1 MTTAEKRTQQ
11 PTHMGTA
18 QATEPPAQRRKA
30 KKSMY
35 LILLGAPGAGKGTQ
49 AATLVKE
56 FGLAHI
62 ATGDLF
68 RENVA
73 KGTELGTL
81 AKTYMDRG
89 ALVPDDVTVRMLL
102 ERLARP
108 DTAKGVMLDGFPRTI
123 EQAEAL
129 AKALAAQGKKV
140 DRVLYIKVP
149 NEALIA
155 RLSGRL
161 TCRTCG
167 AVYHITNSPPA
178 KPGVC
183 DKDGGELYTRPDDT
197 VETARKRLDVY
208 FAQTSP
214 LIEYYTKRKLL
225 TEINGDQSVD
235 AVGAAMVKAVKAI
248 AKKA

>member
-1 MTTAEKRTQQ
+1 M
-11 PTHMGTA
+11 
-18 QATEPPAQRRKA
+18 
-30 KKSMY
+30 
-35 LILLGAPGAGKGTQ
+35 
-49 AATLVKE
+49 
-56 FGLAHI
+56 AHI
-62 ATGDLF
+62 STGDLF
-68 RENVA
+68 RENVS
-73 KGTELGTL
+73 KGTELGVL
-81 AKTYMDRG
+81 AKSYMDRG

-149 NEALIA
+149 NEALIQ

-167 AVYHITNSPPA
+167 AVYHETFSPPKKA
-178 KPGVC
+178 GVC

-214 LIEYYTKRKLL
+214 LIDYYTKRHLL
-225 TEINGDQSVD
+225 TEIDGDQNVD
-235 AVGAAMVKAVKAI
+235 AVGRDLVKVVKKI
-248 AKKA
+248 A

>member
-1 MTTAEKRTQQ
+1 
-11 PTHMGTA
+11 
-18 QATEPPAQRRKA
+18 
-30 KKSMY
+30 MY

-73 KGTELGTL
+73 KATELGL
-81 AKTYMDRG
+81 MAKSYMDRG

-129 AKALAAQGKKV
+129 TKALAAQGKKV
-140 DRVLYIKVP
+140 DGVLYIRVP
-149 NEALIA
+149 NDVLIT

-161 TCRTCG
+161 TCKTCG
-167 AVYHITNSPPA
+167 AVYHIMFSPPT
-178 KPGVC
+178 KMGVC
-183 DKDGGELYTRPDDT
+183 DKDGGALYTRPDDT

-214 LIEYYTKRKLL
+214 LIAYYMHRKLL
-225 TEINGDQSVD
+225 TEINGDQDVD
-235 AVGAAMVKAVKAI
+235 AVGAAMVKAVRAI
-248 AKKA
+248 A

>member
-1 MTTAEKRTQQ
+1 
-11 PTHMGTA
+11 
-18 QATEPPAQRRKA
+18 
-30 KKSMY
+30 MY

-49 AATLVKE
+49 AVTLVKR
-56 FGLAHI
+56 FGVAHV

-68 RENVA
+68 REHVA
-73 KGTELGTL
+73 KGTELGVL
-81 AKTYMDRG
+81 AKSYMERG

-129 AKALAAQGKKV
+129 GKALAAQGKKV

-149 NEALIA
+149 NEALIT

-167 AVYHITNSPPA
+167 AVYHVSFSPPK
-178 KPGVC
+178 KPNVC

-214 LIEYYTKRKLL
+214 LIEYYETRGLL
-225 TEINGDQSVD
+225 VEIDGDQDVD
-235 AVGAAMVKAVKAI
+235 AVGRELIRVVKGI
-248 AKKA
+248 R

>member
-1 MTTAEKRTQQ
+1 MRKTEKQTQPAGSRSDTSTTA
-11 PTHMGTA
+11 A
-18 QATEPPAQRRKA
+18 QKPARRRKA
-30 KKSMY
+30 TKSMC

-56 FGLAHI
+56 FGVAHI

-73 KGTELGTL
+73 KGTELGKL

-129 AKALAAQGKKV
+129 AKALAAQGKQV
-140 DRVLYIKVP
+140 DGVLYIKVP

-167 AVYHITNSPPA
+167 AVYHVVFSPPA
-178 KPGVC
+178 KAGVC

-225 TEINGDQSVD
+225 TEINGDQD
-235 AVGAAMVKAVKAI
+235 MEAVGAELIKAVKAI
-248 AKKA
+248 A

>member
-1 MTTAEKRTQQ
+1 
-11 PTHMGTA
+11 
-18 QATEPPAQRRKA
+18 
-30 KKSMY
+30 MY

-49 AATLVKE
+49 AVTLVKE

-62 ATGDLF
+62 STGALF

-73 KGTELGTL
+73 KGTELGVL
-81 AKTYMDRG
+81 AKSYMDRG

-108 DTAKGVMLDGFPRTI
+108 DTAKGIMLDGFPRTI
-123 EQAEAL
+123 DQAEAL
-129 AKALAAQGKKV
+129 AKAVVAQGKKV

-149 NEALIA
+149 NEALIT

-167 AVYHITNSPPA
+167 AVYHVKFSPPKKA
-178 KPGVC
+178 GVC
-183 DKDGGELYTRPDDT
+183 DNDGGELFTRPDDT
-197 VETARKRLDVY
+197 EETARKRLDVY

-214 LIEYYTKRKLL
+214 LIEYYTRRGLL
-225 TEINGDQSVD
+225 TEINGDQDVD
-235 AVGAAMVKAVKAI
+235 AVGADLIKVVKVI
-248 AKKA
+248 GG

>member
-1 MTTAEKRTQQ
+1 
-11 PTHMGTA
+11 
-18 QATEPPAQRRKA
+18 
-30 KKSMY
+30 MY

-49 AATLVKE
+49 AVTLVKE
-56 FGLAHI
+56 FGVAHI

-68 RENVA
+68 RENIA

-81 AKTYMDRG
+81 AKSYMERG

-102 ERLARP
+102 QRLKRP
-108 DTAKGVMLDGFPRTI
+108 DAAKGVMLDGFPRTI

-129 AKALAAQGKKV
+129 ATALAAQGKQV

-149 NEALIA
+149 NEALMT

-167 AVYHITNSPPA
+167 AVYHVTFSPPA

-214 LIEYYTKRKLL
+214 LIAYYTQRKLL
-225 TEINGDQSVD
+225 TEINGNQDVD
-235 AVGAAMVKAVKAI
+235 AVGAELIQAVKAI
-248 AKKA
+248 A

>member
-1 MTTAEKRTQQ
+1 
-11 PTHMGTA
+11 
-18 QATEPPAQRRKA
+18 
-30 KKSMY
+30 MY

-62 ATGDLF
+62 STGDLF

-73 KGTELGTL
+73 KGTELGLL
-81 AKTYMDRG
+81 AKQYMDRG

-123 EQAEAL
+123 DQAEAL
-129 AKALAAQGKKV
+129 AKALQPQGKKIDGV
-140 DRVLYIKVP
+140 MYIKVP
-149 NEALIA
+149 NEALIT

-167 AVYHITNSPPA
+167 MVYHVKFSPP
-178 KPGVC
+178 KVSGVC
-183 DKDGGELYTRPDDT
+183 DKDGGELFTRPDDT
-197 VETARKRLDVY
+197 VETAKKRLDVY

-214 LIEYYTKRKLL
+214 LIEYYTTRGVL
-225 TEINGDQSVD
+225 TEINGDQDVD
-235 AVGAAMVKAVKAI
+235 AVGAELVKAVEAI
-248 AKKA
+248 G

>member
-1 MTTAEKRTQQ
+1 
-11 PTHMGTA
+11 
-18 QATEPPAQRRKA
+18 
-30 KKSMY
+30 MY

-49 AATLVKE
+49 AATLVKS
-56 FGLAHI
+56 FGVVHI

-68 RENVA
+68 REHVA
-73 KGTELGTL
+73 KGTELGIL
-81 AKTYMDRG
+81 AKSYMVRG

-108 DTAKGVMLDGFPRTI
+108 DTTRGVMLDGFPRTI

-129 AKALAAQGKKV
+129 ATALAAQGKKV
-140 DRVLYIKVP
+140 DCVLYFKVP
-149 NEALIA
+149 NEALIT

-167 AVYHITNSPPA
+167 AVYHVTFSPPD

-208 FAQTSP
+208 FAQTSL
-214 LIEYYTKRKLL
+214 LIAYYRQRGLL
-225 TEINGDQSVD
+225 TEINGDQDVD
-235 AVGAAMVKAVKAI
+235 AVGRELIKVVKAI
-248 AKKA
+248 G

>member
-1 MTTAEKRTQQ
+1 
-11 PTHMGTA
+11 
-18 QATEPPAQRRKA
+18 
-30 KKSMY
+30 MY

-49 AATLVKE
+49 AATLVKR
-56 FGLAHI
+56 FGVAHI

-81 AKTYMDRG
+81 AKSYMERG

-102 ERLARP
+102 QRLAQP
-108 DTAKGVMLDGFPRTI
+108 DTAKGVMFDGFPRTI

-129 AKALAAQGKKV
+129 AKALAAQDKRI

-149 NEALIA
+149 NEALIT

-167 AVYHITNSPPA
+167 AVYHVTFSPPVKA
-178 KPGVC
+178 GVC

-214 LIEYYTKRKLL
+214 LIEYYKRRRRLV
-225 TEINGDQSVD
+225 EINGDQDVD
-235 AVGAAMVKAVKAI
+235 AVGAELIKVAQAI
-248 AKKA
+248 A

>member
-1 MTTAEKRTQQ
+1 
-11 PTHMGTA
+11 
-18 QATEPPAQRRKA
+18 
-30 KKSMY
+30 MY

-49 AATLVKE
+49 AATLVKQ
-56 FGLAHI
+56 FGVAHI

-81 AKTYMDRG
+81 AKSYMERG

-102 ERLARP
+102 QRLAQP
-108 DTAKGVMLDGFPRTI
+108 DTAKGVMFDGFPRTI

-129 AKALAAQGKKV
+129 AKALAAQGKRI

-167 AVYHITNSPPA
+167 AVYHVTFEPPVKA
-178 KPGVC
+178 GVC

-197 VETARKRLDVY
+197 AETARKRLDVY

-214 LIEYYTKRKLL
+214 LIEYYKRRRRLV
-225 TEINGDQSVD
+225 EINGDQDVD
-235 AVGAAMVKAVKAI
+235 AVGADLIKVVQAI
-248 AKKA
+248 A

>member
-1 MTTAEKRTQQ
+1 
-11 PTHMGTA
+11 
-18 QATEPPAQRRKA
+18 
-30 KKSMY
+30 MY

-62 ATGDLF
+62 STGDLF
-68 RENVA
+68 RENIA
-73 KGTELGTL
+73 KGTELGRL
-81 AKTYMDRG
+81 AKQYMDRG

-123 EQAEAL
+123 DQAEAL
-129 AKALAAQGKKV
+129 ATALQSQGKKIDGV
-140 DRVLYIKVP
+140 MYIKVP
-149 NEALIA
+149 NEALIT

-167 AVYHITNSPPA
+167 TVYHVKFSPP
-178 KPGVC
+178 KVSGVC
-183 DKDGGELYTRPDDT
+183 DKDGGELFTRPDDT
-197 VETARKRLDVY
+197 VETAKKRLDVY

-214 LIEYYTKRKLL
+214 LIEYYTKRGLL
-225 TEINGDQSVD
+225 TEINGDQDVD
-235 AVGAAMVKAVKAI
+235 KVGAELVKAVEAI
-248 AKKA
+248 G

>member
-1 MTTAEKRTQQ
+1 
-11 PTHMGTA
+11 
-18 QATEPPAQRRKA
+18 
-30 KKSMY
+30 MY
-35 LILLGAPGAGKGTQ
+35 LILLGAPGVGKGTQ
-49 AATLVKE
+49 AATLVKT
-56 FGLAHI
+56 FGVVHV

-73 KGTELGTL
+73 KGSELGKL
-81 AKTYMDRG
+81 AKTYMERG

-123 EQAEAL
+123 QQAEAL
-129 AKALAAQGKKV
+129 ATALALQGKKI
-140 DRVLYIKVP
+140 DRVLYFKAP
-149 NEALIA
+149 NDVLIE

-161 TCRTCG
+161 TCRVCG
-167 AVYHITNSPPA
+167 AVYHVTFSPPA
-178 KPGVC
+178 QPGVC

-214 LIEYYTKRKLL
+214 LIEYYTQRGLL
-225 TEINGDQSVD
+225 AEINGDQPVN
-235 AVGAAMVKAVKAI
+235 AVGADMIKVVKSI
-248 AKKA
+248 A